1 MLTISDDLSI
11 SLTEVDMQAIRAQGS
26 GGQNVNK
33 VETAVQLRFNAR
45 KCRALSNALYLRL
58 AKLAGSKLTK
68 DGVIVILANS
78 HRTQERNKAD
88 AIDRLADLIR
98 QATHVDKKR
107 KATKPSK
114 AAKAK
119 RVDTKKQR
127 STTKKN
133 RGRVSKSDY

>member
-1 MLTISDDLSI
+1 MIEITPNLSI
-11 SLTEVDMQAIRAQGS
+11 PDDEIEISFTKSSGP

-45 KCRALSNALYLRL
+45 RCRALSNALYLRL
-58 AKLAGSKLTK
+58 VPIAGSRLTK
-68 DGVIVILANS
+68 DGVIIILANS

-88 AIDRLADLIR
+88 AIERLVDLLR
-98 QATHVDKKR
+98 QAAHVPKSR
-107 KATKPSK
+107 RATKPSK

-119 RVDTKKQR
+119 RVDSKKQR
-127 STTKKN
+127 SNTKKM

>member
-1 MLTISDDLSI
+1 MIEIAPNLSI
-11 SLTEVDMQAIRAQGS
+11 SENDIEISFTKSSGP

-88 AIDRLADLIR
+88 AIDRLAHPTR

>member
-1 MLTISDDLSI
+1 MLKITNTIHIDEADIDI
-11 SLTEVDMQAIRAQGS
+11 SFTKSSGP

-45 KCRALSNALYLRL
+45 RCRALSNTIYLRL
-58 AKLAGSKLTK
+58 VPIAGSRLTK

-78 HRTQERNKAD
+78 YRTQERNKAD
-88 AIDRLADLIR
+88 AIERLAELIR
-98 QATHVDKKR
+98 QATHIPKAR
-107 KATKPSK
+107 RATKPSK

-119 RVDTKKQR
+119 RVDSKKQR

-133 RGRVSKSDY
+133 RGRVSKSEY

>member
-1 MLTISDDLSI
+1 MIEITPNLSI
-11 SLTEVDMQAIRAQGS
+11 PDDEIEISFTKSSGP

-45 KCRALSNALYLRL
+45 RCRALSNALYLRL
-58 AKLAGSKLTK
+58 VPIAGSRLTK
-68 DGVIVILANS
+68 DGVVVILANS

-88 AIDRLADLIR
+88 AIDRLVDLLR
-98 QATHVDKKR
+98 QASHVPKAR

-114 AAKAK
+114 NAKAK
-119 RVDTKKQR
+119 RVESKKQR